1 MRWRNGV
8 WKSCVIAHLLR
19 GICSN
24 VEDDKVKKWLDRFFT
39 PLAEAYIEICDK
51 QKRQFFGLRDFYR
64 YAAFY
69 TSPSSSLLSL
79 VW

>member
-1 MRWRNGV
+1 M
-8 WKSCVIAHLLR
+8 
-19 GICSN
+19 
-24 VEDDKVKKWLDRFFT
+24 KKRLDRFFT

-69 TSPSSSLLSL
+69 TLPSPSSPFPLPL